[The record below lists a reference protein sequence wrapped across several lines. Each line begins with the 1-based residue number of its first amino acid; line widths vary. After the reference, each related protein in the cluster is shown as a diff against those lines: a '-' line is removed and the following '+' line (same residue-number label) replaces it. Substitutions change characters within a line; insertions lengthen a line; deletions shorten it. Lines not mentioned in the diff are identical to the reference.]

1 MMVLF
6 GFILFFVIKQILFA
20 AFSHTLSS
28 LLFCASLIVI
38 IVLTVKTISLKK
50 RSNFLRKEM
59 HHRVK
64 NNIQLVSSLINLQL
78 RHSID
83 HKVLSELKDSKS
95 RFAALGV
102 LNKIMF
108 QTEASHKKININT
121 LANSIVEKS
130 INQNNLEKEGLNKL
144 FTINAKVFEIDIE
157 KAIPLGLIINELL
170 LFNIKNKL
178 YSPGKQIAINL
189 DYCFDSNIC
198 KFKFVNNHAPP
209 NWNINFDNTLSKK
222 IIVRLTNQLQ
232 SEMKIDYEEKMEF
245 SFSF

>member
-20 AFSHTLSS
+20 VFSHTLSS

-50 RSNFLRKEM
+50 RTNFLRKEM

-95 RFAALGV
+95 RFAALGI
-102 LNKIMF
+102 LNKIIF

-144 FTINAKVFEIDIE
+144 FTINKIY
-157 KAIPLGLIINELL
+157 L
-170 LFNIKNKL
+170 KL
-178 YSPGKQIAINL
+178 YLEA
-189 DYCFDSNIC
+189 
-198 KFKFVNNHAPP
+198 V
-209 NWNINFDNTLSKK
+209 
-222 IIVRLTNQLQ
+222 VLT
-232 SEMKIDYEEKMEF
+232 S
-245 SFSF
+245 